1 MMNEILQQCEMKTTI
16 EDPSSTGN
24 LNETGIHSLFTCY
37 FVNTPHMP
45 NGGSFL
51 PLPFCGNPVFCE

>member
-1 MMNEILQQCEMKTTI
+1 MKTTI